1 MHFIIEIENQLNE
14 LSPVDDCFVQVI
26 ANNSRYHPKL
36 TGVSVIYYHN
46 GDKGYC
52 LCINHSES
60 FSISLEKVVNFLSL
74 HKTVYV
80 YDKKYHSYFIDSSNL
95 VDLYINQLNI
105 DGVHNKFD
113 CDTTIHKHHEQVNS
127 EKEDINQIIPIS
139 KHYEKYEKL
148 RELSTKYMVRNE
160 QIIDLSNAYKLVED
174 SGIKVDLA
182 KLNEVYSIQN
192 KDLSIKDSV
201 AYTSY
206 NLYNTTG
213 RPTNSFGGINYL
225 AIPKDQTHRE
235 CFIPSND
242 YLVEFDFDAYHPRLI
257 AKHLGLELPKES
269 LHEFFGK
276 QYFKKDHLTPEEYKE
291 SKEITFRQLYGGVQ
305 EAYKH
310 IEFFSKMQKFIDE
323 LYFTYLENSGILLPT
338 GVFLKRKR
346 DLTKYKVFNYFVQN
360 LETLENYN
368 KIREIS
374 YILHSS
380 KTKLILI
387 TYDSFLFD
395 FSVEDGK
402 DLLSKI
408 KLTLESNDLIV
419 KHKYSKTYNL

>member
-1 MHFIIEIENQLNE
+1 MHFIIEIENQLSE
-14 LSPVDDCFVQVI
+14 LSPVDECFVQVI
-26 ANNSRYHPKL
+26 ADNSRYHPKL
-36 TGVSVIYYHN
+36 TGVSLVYYHN

-80 YDKKYHSYFIDSSNL
+80 YDKKYHSYFLNSDNL
-95 VDLYINQLNI
+95 VDLYINQINI
-105 DGVHNKFD
+105 DGVHNKID

-127 EKEDINQIIPIS
+127 DKEDINQIIPIS
-139 KHYEKYEKL
+139 KHYEKCEKL
-148 RELSTKYMVRNE
+148 RELSTKYMVINPNT
-160 QIIDLSNAYKLVED
+160 IDLSNEYKLVEEA
-174 SGIKVDLA
+174 GIRVDIE
-182 KLNEVYSIQN
+182 KLNFAYAIAN
-192 KDLSIKDSV
+192 PKLSIKNEI

-213 RPTNSFGGINYL
+213 RPTNSFNGINYL
-225 AIPKDQTHRE
+225 AIPKDEKHRE

-257 AKHLGLELPKES
+257 AKYLGIELPKKS

-305 EAYKH
+305 DCYKH
-310 IEFFSKMQKFIDE
+310 IEFFNKMQKFIDD
-323 LYFTYLENSGILLPT
+323 LYFNYIENNGVLLPT
-338 GVFLKRKR
+338 GIFLKRKR
-346 DLTKYKVFNYFVQN
+346 DITKFKVFNYFIQN
-360 LETLENYN
+360 SETLENYN
-368 KIREIS
+368 KMREIS
-374 YILHSS
+374 YILHSR

-402 DLLSKI
+402 DLLTKI
-408 KLTLESNDLIV
+408 KSALEQDNLIV